1 MKKYLGS
8 KVVEKKNTE
17 FAEYS
22 ASDWAMYF
30 IETYGQIDS
39 SHHKQWVLDQVARIL
54 KGNEIII
61 KLAEWSDG
69 QKEYRIELG
78 EPTKEYQKW
87 VAYMRNGEYGENT
100 YSYDEGIA
108 P

>member
-1 MKKYLGS
+1 MEGYLGT
-8 KVVEKKNTE
+8 KIVKKENTE
-17 FAEYS
+17 FSEYS

-30 IETYGQIDS
+30 IEMYGQIDG

-61 KLAEWSDG
+61 KLAEWENG
-69 QKEYRIELG
+69 NKEYRIELA

-87 VAYMRNGEYGENT
+87 VVDMCDGEDGADT
-100 YSYDEGIA
+100 YSYDDGVV